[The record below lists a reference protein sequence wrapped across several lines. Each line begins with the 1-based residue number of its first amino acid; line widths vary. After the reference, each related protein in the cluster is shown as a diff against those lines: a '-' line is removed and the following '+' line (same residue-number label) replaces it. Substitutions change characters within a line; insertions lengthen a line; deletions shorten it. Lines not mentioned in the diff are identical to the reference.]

1 MKALVGKS
9 QSPNYIG
16 NMTMR
21 KKNKK
26 TIAVIGYGSQGR
38 AIALNLRDSGYDVI
52 VGLRPR
58 SKSRRLATAD
68 GVSCITTISQAAE
81 KGDVVVFAFPDHLHG
96 TVYEQQIK
104 NSLVPGKTLLFLA
117 GMSIHFGQVTAVK
130 ECDVVMLAPHA
141 PGVAVR
147 EHYGGSKDL
156 SAFIAVHQNKSKHA
170 LATVREMAVAI
181 GFDKKRLVRTTF
193 EAEALGDLFGEQ
205 AILCGGLAMLIKTG
219 FETLVK
225 KGLPAENAYL
235 EVAYQLDLIVDLIKK
250 HGIEGML
257 NRISVAARF
266 GAVQAGPKIIDKGVQ
281 RRMEQ
286 VYDRIASGAFPKQ
299 LSKLTPSDLS
309 DLKKKVKQLSNPEF
323 EKQARKYSES
333 N

>member
-16 NMTMR
+16 YMTIR

-52 VGLRPR
+52 VGLRSR

-68 GVSCITTISQAAE
+68 GVNCITTVSQAAE

-96 TVYEQQIK
+96 TVYEQQIQ

-117 GMSIHFGQVTAVK
+117 GMSIYFMQVIVPF

-147 EHYGGSKDL
+147 ERYGGPKDL
-156 SAFIAVHQNKSKHA
+156 SAFIAVHQNKSGHA

-181 GFDKKRLVRTTF
+181 GFYKKRLVRTTF

-281 RRMEQ
+281 RRMEK
-286 VYDRIASGAFPKQ
+286 VYDQIASGAFPKQ

-309 DLKKKVKQLSNPEF
+309 DLKKKIKQLSNPEF
-323 EKQARKYSES
+323 EKQARKYSDS

>member
-1 MKALVGKS
+1 
-9 QSPNYIG
+9 
-16 NMTMR
+16 MR
-21 KKNKK
+21 NPKKK

-58 SKSRRLATAD
+58 SKSRQLATAD
-68 GVSCITTISQAAE
+68 GIGCITTISRAAE
-81 KGDVVVFAFPDHLHG
+81 QGDIIAFAFPDHLHG
-96 TVYEQQIK
+96 AVCEQQIAK
-104 NSLVPGKTLLFLA
+104 ALTPGKTLLFLA
-117 GMSIHFGQVTAVK
+117 GMSVHFMLVIPPE

-147 EHYGGSKDL
+147 EHFGGTKPL
-156 SAFIAVHQNKSKHA
+156 SAFIAVHQDRSRRA
-170 LATVREMAVAI
+170 LATVRELAVAV
-181 GFDKKRLVRTTF
+181 GFDKKRLIRTTF

-205 AILCGGLAMLIKTG
+205 AVLCGGLAMLVKTG

-257 NRISVAARF
+257 HRISVAARF
-266 GAVQAGPKIIDKGVQ
+266 GAVQAGPKIIDKSVQ
-281 RRMEQ
+281 KRMEK
-286 VYDRIASGAFPKQ
+286 VYDQIASGAFPKQ
-299 LSKLTPSDLS
+299 LSKLTSRDLS
-309 DLKKKVKQLSNPEF
+309 DLKKKVKQLSNPQF
-323 EKQARKYSES
+323 EKQARKYSDS
-333 N
+333 D